1 MKPVDYPNNGNGLYA
16 QYHIMREGPSY
27 FSIYYK
33 NSSVLRQDPKD
44 AWRVLG
50 SAKFTDNSKEFKQW
64 CLDIH
69 EKWSEKMAKPLAD
82 KQAGVK
88 DTSFASEAMKE
99 TGLDP
104 AETDP
109 TADTKM
115 IT

>member
-16 QYHIMREGPSY
+16 QYHRMREGPSY

-64 CLDIH
+64 CLDIY
-69 EKWSEKMAKPLAD
+69 D
-82 KQAGVK
+82 KYNKEEQEPTK
-88 DTSFASEAMKE
+88 DTSFASDVE
-99 TGLDP
+99 

-109 TADTKM
+109 SSNTKM